1 MTEQTAELT
10 QPKHHFRKLQQT
22 HQFFWYNLTSCNKL
36 PKLRKKKSPK
46 KPLK

>member
-22 HQFFWYNLTSCNKL
+22 HQFFWYNLTSCNKF
-36 PKLRKKKSPK
+36 PKLRKKKS
-46 KPLK
+46 